1 MVIRPTTAAEIAKPI
16 ELGFGRVEVD
26 LTGIGDLDSLT
37 GRTLEIHNGAGQTV
51 VILPEELSADI
62 DASLS
67 GAGAINVLPGEFQ
80 VELTGIAGEIRV
92 EQR

>member
-1 MVIRPTTAAEIAKPI
+1 M
-16 ELGFGRVEVD
+16 
-26 LTGIGDLDSLT
+26 
-37 GRTLEIHNGAGQTV
+37 

-67 GAGAINVLPGEFQ
+67 GAGAINVLGLTDEGISPQVNSDNSLPGEFQ